1 MNMASKVHTLIESQ
15 FPFVVLLL
23 HFYVILDDIYHDSYV
38 VSPLVSSFGT
48 ALLKITA
55 LIL

>member
-15 FPFVVLLL
+15 FPCVVLLL

-38 VSPLVSSFGT
+38 VSPLVPSFGT